1 MAYKTGCLSDFECA
15 VNICILYVFLAN
27 GVAQIFFKKRILD
40 EEGYILSVKKNG
52 LQILIP
58 KYGLEGTIYLNKTGP
73 PNFVFNEE
81 VSIIIHFVI
90 TREAVW

>member
-1 MAYKTGCLSDFECA
+1 MTL
-15 VNICILYVFLAN
+15 LYVFLAN

-58 KYGLEGTIYLNKTGP
+58 KYGLEGTIYLNKTGL

-90 TREAVW
+90 TR